1 MKKWFKSLSKDSIQ
15 RIVFFGLMA
24 VLFTAFFVSLQFV
37 GNENDNVVDDPSTD
51 DTNTPTPSVPDEKPE
66 VDEKFMAPTKN
77 TSYKILRT
85 YFDASLD
92 EKELESAVMKYDD
105 GKFICSLGI
114 SIANDNGEAFDVVA
128 TLSGVV
134 DNISIDSLYGN
145 VVTIKHSDGYVSEYS
160 SLSEV
165 SVKVGD
171 EVSQGDVI
179 GKSGLSEV
187 DSEAKNHVYFI
198 VRKDS
203 ETINPLNLFGK
214 TLKELK

>member
-1 MKKWFKSLSKDSIQ
+1 MKNWFKSLNKDSIQ
-15 RIVFFGLMA
+15 RIIFFGLMA
-24 VLFTAFFVSLQFV
+24 ILFTAFFVSLQFV
-37 GNENDNVVDDPSTD
+37 SNEDDNVVDDPSSD
-51 DTNTPTPSVPDEKPE
+51 VTPTPSTPDEKPE

-114 SIANDNGEAFDVVA
+114 SIANDDGETFDVVA

-134 DNISIDSLYGN
+134 DSVSKDSLYGN
-145 VVTIKHSDGYVSEYS
+145 IVTIKHSDGYVSEYS

-165 SVKVGD
+165 NVKVGD
-171 EVSQGDVI
+171 EISQGDVI

-187 DSEAKNHVYFI
+187 DSDAKNHVYFI
-198 VRKDS
+198 VRKDN
-203 ETINPLNLFGK
+203 ETINPLTLFGK
-214 TLKELK
+214 TLEELK